1 MNAMTKLVIG
11 LLLASVTVAGSAC
24 VVVPLG
30 YPGPGVYA
38 PGPVIVA
45 PSVGWGWQRR
55 GGYYGRGRW

>member
-1 MNAMTKLVIG
+1 MNKLVAIG
-11 LLLASVTVAGSAC
+11 LLLASVAVASSAC
-24 VVVPLG
+24 VVVPLGG